1 MEISPH
7 CTNSPWNLAEHNVF
21 CNTSIHGPQAGA
33 CEAVVRFCGEK
44 CQDDGAIH
52 QRRCWPSQQGNR
64 LIEEPGH
71 PSGELLTCTCM
82 PGLLV
87 CNCIPE
93 SCCCVQAGGGGVLWL
108 VAPAFMQQAAAVG
121 CTRHDASI
129 MWWPCHTNCC
139 RSHRT
144 HPLSTLRASQAGR
157 SVCSSSSRRLPHST
171 RSVAAAAWSNRL
183 TGACGSAHA
192 R

>member
-93 SCCCVQAGGGGVLWL
+93 SCCCVQAGGGVFCG
-108 VAPAFMQQAAAVG
+108 
-121 CTRHDASI
+121 
-129 MWWPCHTNCC
+129 WWPLHSCSRQRQWVALVMMRQLCGGLATQTAADHTGLTHCPPC
-139 RSHRT
+139 VLHR
-144 HPLSTLRASQAGR
+144 LAGA
-157 SVCSSSSRRLPHST
+157 C
-171 RSVAAAAWSNRL
+171 AAAAA
-183 TGACGSAHA
+183 GACHTAQGV
-192 R
+192 